1 MARSARPAKR
11 RPPPRAFW
19 ADGLATAGAV
29 LARNPLATGGSVA
42 FLVAFSFVSANAI
55 WYQPHAHRDAFF
67 QTRDFVRTLDEAR
80 DEPETT
86 FLIERPA
93 AEAKPRVVPS
103 ADPTTAKV
111 QAVLHQLGFYDGAI
125 DGVSG
130 PATVKAIDIYRKTV
144 GLDGNARID
153 AGLLEQL
160 GIEPTTSGI
169 RPSPAP
175 RDEIK
180 DLLQSDA
187 DIVALTKLVQTGLK
201 AHKYPDMTIDGILGA
216 RTTAAIKEYQAQ
228 AGLKVTGMPDK
239 TLLAKMRLDKL
250 IK

>member
-11 RPPPRAFW
+11 RRPPRAFW
-19 ADGLATAGAV
+19 ADRLASAGAV
-29 LARNPLATGGSVA
+29 LARNPVATGGTVA

-67 QTRDFVRTLDEAR
+67 PTRDFVRSFVDTPE
-80 DEPETT
+80 EPETT

-93 AEAKPRVVPS
+93 PTARPRVVPI
-103 ADPTTAKV
+103 ANPTTAKV
-111 QAVLHQLGFYDGAI
+111 QGVLKQLGFYDGTV
-125 DGVSG
+125 DGISG
-130 PATVKAIDIYRKTV
+130 PATVKAIDTYRRTV
-144 GLDGNARID
+144 GLNGSATID
-153 AGLLEQL
+153 ASLLEQL
-160 GIEPTTSGI
+160 GIEPTTAGI

-175 RDEIK
+175 RDEIQE
-180 DLLQSDA
+180 LLQSDEQT
-187 DIVALTKLVQTGLK
+187 VALTKQVQAGLR
-201 AHKYPDMTIDGILGA
+201 AHKYPDMAIDGILGA
-216 RTTAAIKEYQAQ
+216 QTKTAIKEYQAR